1 MILHKFSAW
10 TPFIAEGAQ
19 AVLCQGTLVTP
30 DNVDATLNDIIKR
43 LQIVEKRSNEVSND
57 VHNLMVEMRTEA
69 ERLTAR
75 LFEEEPNVPRSVSMS
90 SSVATTTADS
100 GFIAMIRTGI

>member
-1 MILHKFSAW
+1 M
-10 TPFIAEGAQ
+10 
-19 AVLCQGTLVTP
+19 LCQGTLVTP

-43 LQIVEKRSNEVSND
+43 LQILEKRSNEVSND

-100 GFIAMIRTGI
+100 GFIAMIRTGIVMYFEISNIKYNDNTNVY

>member
-1 MILHKFSAW
+1 MISIFKKLISHNFFKAW

-30 DNVDATLNDIIKR
+30 DNVDATLDDIIKR
-43 LQIVEKRSNEVSND
+43 LQILEKRSNEVSND

-75 LFEEEPNVPRSVSMS
+75 LKQKCVF
-90 SSVATTTADS
+90 T
-100 GFIAMIRTGI
+100 